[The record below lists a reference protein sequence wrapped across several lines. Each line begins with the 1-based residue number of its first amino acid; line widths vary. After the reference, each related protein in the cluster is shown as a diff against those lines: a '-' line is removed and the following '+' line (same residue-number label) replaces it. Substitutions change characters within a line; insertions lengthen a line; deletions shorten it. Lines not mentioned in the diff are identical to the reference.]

1 MGETIPQDVF
11 EIEDLET
18 LKTIADPLRT
28 QILERLVDEPKT
40 VKEVAAD
47 LGLAPSRLYYHVN
60 LLEEHGL
67 IQVVDQRMVGN
78 LVEKV
83 YRATAYKF
91 KGAESLLSFDTR
103 EGKAMINT
111 MFDNVLEATRED
123 LLRSLEARTYALE
136 MGAPERPRMATVNR
150 QVYRIPESTA
160 EELQARLTALMD
172 DFADAA
178 VDGASATEDDPTHTY
193 AFMAAFYPRFDY
205 SEAEAMASPNVEAP
219 DTPTLSEKG

>member
-1 MGETIPQDVF
+1 MSESKPQEVF

-47 LGLAPSRLYYHVN
+47 LGLTPSRLYYHVN
-60 LLEEHGL
+60 LLEGHGL
-67 IQVVDQRMVGN
+67 IRVVDQRLVGN

-91 KGAESLLSFDTR
+91 KGVESLLSFDTR
-103 EGKAMINT
+103 EGKDMINT
-111 MFDNVLEATRED
+111 MFGNVLDATRED

-136 MGAPERPRMATVNR
+136 MGAAEHPRAVTVNR
-150 QVYRIPESTA
+150 QVYRLPESRA
-160 EELQARLTALMD
+160 EELLERLIALMD

-178 VDGASATEDDPTHTY
+178 VDEASDGEDEPTHAY

-205 SEAEAMASPNVEAP
+205 SEIEEMESSGSEAP
-219 DTPTLSEKG
+219 DTTPTSPKG